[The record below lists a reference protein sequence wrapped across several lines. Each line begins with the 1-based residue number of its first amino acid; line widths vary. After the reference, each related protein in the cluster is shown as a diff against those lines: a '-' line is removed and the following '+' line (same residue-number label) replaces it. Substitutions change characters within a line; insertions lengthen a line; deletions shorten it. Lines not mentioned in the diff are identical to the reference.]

1 MNMIVFSIIIGVL
14 YGTLFRRG
22 AISLDLFE
30 GKIRSFLLFK
40 VIIQIVERETD
51 RQRKREK
58 KRERGEINR
67 ETEHLTAQK
76 SIEKDE
82 K

>member
-51 RQRKREK
+51 RQTEKKREK
-58 KRERGEINR
+58 KREGRD
-67 ETEHLTAQK
+67 K
-76 SIEKDE
+76 
-82 K
+82 